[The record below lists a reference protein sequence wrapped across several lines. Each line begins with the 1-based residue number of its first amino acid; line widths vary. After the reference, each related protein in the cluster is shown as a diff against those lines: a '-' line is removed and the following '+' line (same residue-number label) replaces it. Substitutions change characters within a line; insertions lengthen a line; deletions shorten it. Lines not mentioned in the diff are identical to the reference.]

1 MLHRTGHGFAGLQGA
16 DPMGWAVLGGDVL
29 GAGLQTRALVKNGTE
44 QENDL
49 GERGVRNP
57 VSGDA

>member
-1 MLHRTGHGFAGLQGA
+1 M
-16 DPMGWAVLGGDVL
+16 L

-44 QENDL
+44 QENEW
-49 GERGVRNP
+49 GKGVRNP

>member
-1 MLHRTGHGFAGLQGA
+1 
-16 DPMGWAVLGGDVL
+16 MGWVVLGGDVL